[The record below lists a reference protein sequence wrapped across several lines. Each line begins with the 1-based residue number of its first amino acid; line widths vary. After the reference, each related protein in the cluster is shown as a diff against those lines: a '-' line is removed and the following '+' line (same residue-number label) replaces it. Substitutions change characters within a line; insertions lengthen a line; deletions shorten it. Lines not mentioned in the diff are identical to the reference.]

1 MSEHVAYPIVHHWSG
16 TVAESPES
24 GTGRTVDSDKCTGA
38 NRSSL
43 HLSSFSSVS
52 DFVSFLRSNIR
63 KKSAFLLSCASVCC
77 CVANIIVVDV
87 V

>member
-1 MSEHVAYPIVHHWSG
+1 MNEHVAYPFVHHWSG

-63 KKSAFLLSCASVCC
+63 EKKALSFFLVQA
-77 CVANIIVVDV
+77 CVVVWLI
-87 V
+87 